1 MADVKIKV
9 LSSGRIPGYPVNGP
23 ILSPITVDEKVAM
36 RYINSG
42 LRVVVWNEQLQ
53 DFVDYDSIDM
63 VDFFHDKDK
72 IVNADDEGHKCPVCG
87 EDRHGLLDRTRVKN
101 TPTGINSYSVKH
113 ESLMP
118 GDPVEKIFSIPETVI
133 EDDAYEPAPFPIDRS
148 MCYSKPAIKE
158 PEEEIPD
165 CLIDMDDFEEK

>member
-23 ILSPITVDEKVAM
+23 ILNPIIVDEKVAM

-42 LRVVVWNEQLQ
+42 LRVVIWNEQIQ

-63 VDFFHDKDK
+63 VDFFNDKDE
-72 IVNADDEGHKCPVCG
+72 IVNSTDVGHKCPVCG
-87 EDRHGLLDRTRVKN
+87 EDPHGLLTRTRVKN
-101 TPTGINSYSVKH
+101 TPTGIDSYSVKH

-118 GDPVEKIFSIPETVI
+118 GDPVEKIFSMPGPII
-133 EDDAYEPAPFPIDRS
+133 EDDAYEPAPFTIDRS
-148 MCYSKPAIKE
+148 MCYSKPAVKE
-158 PEEEIPD
+158 AEEEIPD
-165 CLIDMDDFEEK
+165 YLIDMDEFEEK